1 VEKLRVMVVEDEYL
15 VLMGLSMIV
24 QELGH
29 SVAAEAMNGEDAIK
43 IAQEKK
49 PDIILMDINLPGID
63 GIEAA
68 NIINRKAIIPI
79 IMITGYSDQESIKR
93 ANEASVLAY
102 LVKPVSRRDLQPAL
116 EIAVSRFKEIEKL
129 KKEVQQTK
137 VELENRKT
145 IEKAKGIVMKH
156 RNMDEQEAFKWMQQ
170 ESRNLNIKLIRL
182 AEKVIEFNKKH

>member
-1 VEKLRVMVVEDEYL
+1 MEKLRVMVVEDEYL